1 MIVSLSA
8 DNTSAKRQS
17 RMLWLL
23 ALCAGLFVLGW
34 TVAPDSMRARDHFSE
49 ISLALVAS
57 VSAGSMIVSART
69 KESWEGALPYAVA
82 MLALGVAKIIDLL
95 ADVGAP
101 AVSTNQSTDL
111 VFLIIGALFLIPAGL
126 QFHDHFT
133 QEDRRE
139 IAADVAL
146 IAAALISIVYL
157 LLRPDDPSQKVAA
170 LIWSAIFAAT
180 AVAAITAFAALAL
193 WLPTARHVGQLLVVG
208 VFAGTTLTVGSGWI
222 SGESPWGDPRL
233 EIPLG
238 LAALGLAALM
248 TSDRRQEEH
257 QIARGGWGRPIL
269 TASSV
274 VAGAVSLAAVAAL
287 ETRGT
292 ASMPEGSVLIVLMAI
307 AVAARILVNQ
317 VRSLRAT
324 DQARSALFQKNAALE
339 EADRAMVQL
348 RQAIDT
354 VAESEERLR
363 VLFDAAVDGIVEID
377 HEGTILRANEAFC
390 TMVGLDRDFAVG
402 RSWQAAAEAA
412 GSAPGASTDA
422 PLASLPETGQATLL
436 RGGHEMFLE
445 ARASATPGSP
455 PGLLL
460 LVRDVT
466 AAKVA
471 DQTIRS
477 LFKFLQ
483 DRDEDRTRL
492 LKRTNAA
499 IESERNRVARDLH
512 DGPVQ
517 GVSAASLSLEA
528 VLLMLQSN
536 DIESAVDTLVKVR
549 GQLSEEADSLRR
561 LMSNMRP
568 PILEERGLV
577 PALKE
582 TLTRFGKE
590 RAIRTEFRSRSL
602 VEVPADLET
611 LAYRLVQEALTNTDK
626 HANARTVTLSV
637 DAVAGQLRVEI
648 TDDGDGF
655 DPSKAR
661 DYLRAGKV
669 GLASMRERIELAN
682 GTFMVRSTGDSGTT
696 IVATLPLDTVSA
708 VASG

>member
-1 MIVSLSA
+1 
-8 DNTSAKRQS
+8 
-17 RMLWLL
+17 MLWFL
-23 ALCAGLFVLGW
+23 ALCAGLFLLSW
-34 TVAPDSMRARDHFSE
+34 AMAPDSARARDAFSE
-49 ISLALVAS
+49 ISLALVTLASGGTMLAS
-57 VSAGSMIVSART
+57 VRT
-69 KESWEGALPYAVA
+69 KGSWEGILPYAVA
-82 MLALGVAKIIDLL
+82 MLALCGAKIIDLI
-95 ADVGAP
+95 ADIGAP
-101 AVSTNQSTDL
+101 TVTTNRSTDL
-111 VFLIIGALFLIPAGL
+111 VFLIMGALFLIPARL

-133 QEDRRE
+133 KEDRRE

-146 IAAALISIVYL
+146 IAAALIAIVYL
-157 LLRPDDPSQKVAA
+157 LLRPSNPTQEVAA
-170 LIWSAIFAAT
+170 LIWSAIFAST
-180 AVAAITAFAALAL
+180 AVAAITSFAALAL
-193 WLPTARHVGQLLVVG
+193 WLPTARHVGQLIAVG
-208 VFAGTTLTVGSGWI
+208 VFAGATLTVGSAWI
-222 SGESPWGDPRL
+222 NAESPWGDPRL

-238 LAALGLAALM
+238 LAALFLAGLM
-248 TSDRRQEEH
+248 TSDRRKDDH
-257 QIARGGWGRPIL
+257 QVTRAGWGRPVL

-274 VAGAVSLAAVAAL
+274 VAGAVSLAAIAAL

-292 ASMPEGSVLIVLMAI
+292 ASMPEGSILIVLMAI

-317 VRSLRAT
+317 VRSQRAA
-324 DQARSALFQKNAALE
+324 DQTRSALAQKEAALE
-339 EADRAMVQL
+339 EADRAMLQL
-348 RQAIDT
+348 RRAIDT

-363 VLFDAAVDGIVEID
+363 VLFEAAVDGIVEID
-377 HEGTILRANEAFC
+377 HEGIILSANEAFC
-390 TMVGLDRDFAVG
+390 VMVGLDRDFVVG
-402 RSWQAAAEAA
+402 LSWQAAAEAA
-412 GSAPGASTDA
+412 GGRGGSGPGKSE
-422 PLASLPETGQATLL
+422 PLAALPETGQATLM
-436 RGGHEMFLE
+436 REGHEMFLE
-445 ARASATPGSP
+445 ARTSATPGNP
-455 PGLLL
+455 PGRLL

-466 AAKVA
+466 PAKVA

-492 LKRTNAA
+492 LKRTNSA
-499 IESERNRVARDLH
+499 IESERNRMARDLH

-528 VLLMLQSN
+528 VLLMLQGN
-536 DIESAVDTLVKVR
+536 DIEKAVDTLVKVR
-549 GQLSEEADSLRR
+549 GQLSEEADNLRR

-582 TLTRFGKE
+582 TLSRFGKE
-590 RAIRTEFRSRSL
+590 QSIRTEFRSRSL

-611 LAYRLVQEALTNTDK
+611 LAYRLVQEALTNAHK
-626 HANARTVTLSV
+626 HANARQVTLTV

-682 GTFMVRSTGDSGTT
+682 GTFMVRSTEDSGTT

-708 VASG
+708 FASG

>member
-1 MIVSLSA
+1 MLSWA
-8 DNTSAKRQS
+8 
-17 RMLWLL
+17 
-23 ALCAGLFVLGW
+23 
-34 TVAPDSMRARDHFSE
+34 VAPTGVRARDIFSE
-49 ISLALVAS
+49 ASLALVAFVSGGLMFRS
-57 VSAGSMIVSART
+57 VRAKR
-69 KESWEGALPYAVA
+69 SWEGVLPYAVA
-82 MLALGVAKIIDLL
+82 MFSLGMAKLIDLT
-95 ADVGAP
+95 ADASAP
-101 AVSTNQSTDL
+101 TMGTNRSTDL
-111 VFLIIGALFLIPAGL
+111 VFLIIGALFLIPARL
-126 QFHDHFT
+126 QFNAHFSK
-133 QEDRRE
+133 EDRRE

-146 IAAALISIVYL
+146 IAAALIAIVYL
-157 LLRPDDPSQKVAA
+157 LLRPDDPNQRVAA
-170 LIWSAIFAAT
+170 LIWSAIFAST
-180 AVAAITAFAALAL
+180 AAAAITSFSALAL
-193 WLPTARHVGQLLVVG
+193 WLPTAKHVGQLIVVG
-208 VFAGTTLTVGSGWI
+208 IFAGATLTVGSSWI
-222 SGESPWGDPRL
+222 RGENAWGRPSL

-238 LAALGLAALM
+238 LASLLLAALM
-248 TSDRRQEEH
+248 ITAPHPGNHRVS
-257 QIARGGWGRPIL
+257 GSGWGRPVL

-274 VAGAVSLAAVAAL
+274 VAGAVSLAAVATL

-292 ASMPEGSVLIVLMAI
+292 ASMPEGSILIILLAC
-307 AVAARILVNQ
+307 AVGARILVNQ
-317 VRSLRAT
+317 VRSQRAT
-324 DQARSALFQKNAALE
+324 DQARSSLVQKNEALE
-339 EADRAMVQL
+339 EADRAMLQL

-377 HEGTILRANEAFC
+377 HEGVIVSANEAFC
-390 TMVGLDRDFAVG
+390 GMVGLDREFAVG
-402 RSWQAAAEAA
+402 RSWRAAAEAA
-412 GSAPGASTDA
+412 SGTSGDVPDR
-422 PLASLPETGQATLL
+422 SLVELPQSGQATLL
-436 RGGHEMFLE
+436 KEGHEMFLE
-445 ARASATPGSP
+445 ARTSTTPGNP
-455 PGLLL
+455 PGRLL

-492 LKRTNAA
+492 LKRTNSA

-528 VLLMLQSN
+528 VLLMLQNN
-536 DIESAVDTLVKVR
+536 DIEEAVDTLVNVR
-549 GQLSEEADSLRR
+549 GQLSEEADNLRR

-582 TLTRFGKE
+582 TLSRFGKE
-590 RAIRTEFRSRSL
+590 QSVRTEFKSRSL

-611 LAYRLVQEALTNTDK
+611 LAYRLVQEALTNAHK
-626 HANARTVTLSV
+626 HANASKVTLTV

-655 DPSKAR
+655 DPTKAR
-661 DYLRAGKV
+661 DFLRAGKV

-682 GTFMVRSTGDSGTT
+682 GTFMVRSTEDSGTS
-696 IVATLPLDTVSA
+696 IVATLPLDTVS
-708 VASG
+708 VYASG